1 MSVPPFSRLPRRWR
15 AVVLPLSTL
24 AVLVVILTIRRETP
38 PSSPPTSGGSASPT
52 AAVKPKP
59 TRQATAIAVPSA
71 IADAA
76 SEGGRPDSR
85 SEAVSRAPRS
95 PGWQRPEFGSDWGA
109 ERHPA
114 LRAFSA
120 WVERRR
126 ENGVWSGLAEGARL
140 AEARRAALADMLLND
155 PETAVRSAVPLAI
168 RGELPPPVSGLI
180 EDFVEGTGDF
190 QVGRVCFGETPL
202 PTAPD
207 GHLRNFTL
215 GDATYRTGVYGERLA
230 TVSTDRLPAHGIA
243 IGGRLAIEENAV
255 RPVSPPNAGPVTVVF
270 GGTELTL
277 ADAGAAARLADR
289 QLALETT
296 PGANVDAL
304 SAPAAASPK
313 RLALNSNF
321 TLGTKDLLVIRVD
334 FSDRPGTPVD
344 TLSGDTITP
353 TWAANAVNGELSDF
367 FTEFSYGKFDVAT
380 TAADVTPVYRL
391 PRSAASYNNG
401 DDWDALA
408 THAKNAAANGGYSL
422 ASYHHYVIVFKE
434 VPAVSFAGIAT
445 LGSRDYVIINGYFD
459 SATVAHEIGH
469 NLGLEHANLWSP
481 NSSANPVGA
490 GHSEEYGDAFD
501 VMGSDNWLYDIPEDT
516 LHPNPWFLEMLG
528 WLEPQSIQQI
538 GANDSGTYRVYRF
551 DTAAANP
558 ANTLAL
564 RVFRKSG
571 QYYWIGLRDDLDG
584 HFSDAADMAEGA
596 YIVAE
601 GFNAY
606 DNSNLVDLGGNPAD
620 FDIADASLNVGET
633 FVDPA
638 GGLAIEV
645 LQKGGSG
652 AATYLDLLISVPQVP
667 VIDPVV
673 VPAATVSGAFSLAL
687 TASEN
692 PGSFRV
698 HGLPSGLTYNR
709 ATGEISGVPN
719 RAGTFTVTAY
729 ASNGVGRSEPLQF
742 TLVVDPLD
750 VDQTGKFAALV
761 DSHAVLNDAFGGR
774 LDLKVNAIGTC
785 SGGLW
790 MGRERFR
797 FRGRLDATPGGAA
810 TLERTINR
818 RGRSALILRVTID
831 ANGLLAGTVEDAEN
845 AADIVAAQGEKIRW
859 HGRLNPATDYTGAWN
874 AALTLKAA
882 QRGDPDVPQGAGYLR
897 LTVGANGLTRWS
909 GRSGDGVPFSGANCL
924 FDGGELP
931 FYTLFRGGAGS
942 LREFLAFDS
951 GAGTVAGMPWWIRVA
966 STNPRARLY
975 RDGFGPF
982 AIDLRGA
989 KFAPPLA
996 GELLLGAPGQADNA
1010 TLAFSGGDVESADLF
1025 ADLAQTLAI
1034 DARHRGR
1041 FADGAGPVNPARVT
1055 VAIDPRNGM
1064 VTGRFVL
1071 VDPNPFNPAK
1081 TLRRTAVFR
1090 GIVVPGNPVAAGH
1103 FQLPGLGDPLA
1114 DPVETIR
1121 NSPVLSGLV
1130 ELAENP

>member
-1 MSVPPFSRLPRRWR
+1 M
-15 AVVLPLSTL
+15 
-24 AVLVVILTIRRETP
+24 
-38 PSSPPTSGGSASPT
+38 
-52 AAVKPKP
+52 KPKP

-434 VPAVSFAGIAT
+434 VPAVSFTASRPSARGITPSSTAT
-445 LGSRDYVIINGYFD
+445 STPPRSRTRSGTI
-459 SATVAHEIGH
+459 SARARESLVSQQLRQSGRRRAFENTAT
-469 NLGLEHANLWSP
+469 P
-481 NSSANPVGA
+481 
-490 GHSEEYGDAFD
+490 FD
-501 VMGSDNWLYDIPEDT
+501 VMGSDNWLYDISRIPCIQSLVSRDAR
-516 LHPNPWFLEMLG
+516 LAP
-528 WLEPQSIQQI
+528 SIQQI
-538 GANDSGTYRVYRF
+538 GANDSAPQVYRF
-551 DTAAANP
+551 DTAAP
-558 ANTLAL
+558 IPPTPSPSRLPKI
-564 RVFRKSG
+564 R
-571 QYYWIGLRDDLDG
+571 QY
-584 HFSDAADMAEGA
+584 
-596 YIVAE
+596 
-601 GFNAY
+601 
-606 DNSNLVDLGGNPAD
+606 
-620 FDIADASLNVGET
+620 T
-633 FVDPA
+633 
-638 GGLAIEV
+638 
-645 LQKGGSG
+645 GSG
-652 AATYLDLLISVPQVP
+652 FATISTAIFPTP
-667 VIDPVV
+667 PTWRKA
-673 VPAATVSGAFSLAL
+673 PTSWPRVSMPTTTRILS
-687 TASEN
+687 
-692 PGSFRV
+692 
-698 HGLPSGLTYNR
+698 
-709 ATGEISGVPN
+709 IS
-719 RAGTFTVTAY
+719 
-729 ASNGVGRSEPLQF
+729 
-742 TLVVDPLD
+742 
-750 VDQTGKFAALV
+750 
-761 DSHAVLNDAFGGR
+761 
-774 LDLKVNAIGTC
+774 
-785 SGGLW
+785 
-790 MGRERFR
+790 
-797 FRGRLDATPGGAA
+797 
-810 TLERTINR
+810 
-818 RGRSALILRVTID
+818 
-831 ANGLLAGTVEDAEN
+831 AE
-845 AADIVAAQGEKIRW
+845 
-859 HGRLNPATDYTGAWN
+859 
-874 AALTLKAA
+874 
-882 QRGDPDVPQGAGYLR
+882 
-897 LTVGANGLTRWS
+897 
-909 GRSGDGVPFSGANCL
+909 
-924 FDGGELP
+924 
-931 FYTLFRGGAGS
+931 
-942 LREFLAFDS
+942 
-951 GAGTVAGMPWWIRVA
+951 
-966 STNPRARLY
+966 
-975 RDGFGPF
+975 
-982 AIDLRGA
+982 
-989 KFAPPLA
+989 
-996 GELLLGAPGQADNA
+996 
-1010 TLAFSGGDVESADLF
+1010 
-1025 ADLAQTLAI
+1025 
-1034 DARHRGR
+1034 
-1041 FADGAGPVNPARVT
+1041 
-1055 VAIDPRNGM
+1055 
-1064 VTGRFVL
+1064 TGRF
-1071 VDPNPFNPAK
+1071 
-1081 TLRRTAVFR
+1081 RHR
-1090 GIVVPGNPVAAGH
+1090 
-1103 FQLPGLGDPLA
+1103 
-1114 DPVETIR
+1114 
-1121 NSPVLSGLV
+1121 
-1130 ELAENP
+1130 